1 MGVVAILFA
10 AIDKMVCGRI
20 VCHESEWIFIT
31 GIRQFTSLQNADD
44 GYAEIVNLWI
54 ELQPIIGLSLLIIVV
69 QVRVPRI
76 PTLRW
81 EVCPSFEMQLD
92 LNCPFC
98 GHRNNFPKGFVFRA
112 TLNDNICRTAGHV
125 HGKLTRT
132 VEKTGR
138 PVQSSRYY

>member
-54 ELQPIIGLSLLIIVV
+54 ELQPIIGLSPHHHCSAGACSPDTNPAMGGLPIV
-69 QVRVPRI
+69 
-76 PTLRW
+76 
-81 EVCPSFEMQLD
+81 
-92 LNCPFC
+92 
-98 GHRNNFPKGFVFRA
+98 
-112 TLNDNICRTAGHV
+112 
-125 HGKLTRT
+125 
-132 VEKTGR
+132 
-138 PVQSSRYY
+138 